1 MMVER
6 FDPGFG
12 SPIVFDEDMDPP
24 SSPSEW
30 PPTRLDGPEETVDL
44 AALNR
49 LSVWGVVMKIVIVH
63 ADAATAA
70 KAGLFGLLGDARVQV
85 IVVDDEEST
94 HAYYDLAEKHEQDV
108 KVIVTQDFVRH
119 GARYWKDR
127 LETSIKKEFHSHR
140 LVATFKPAIMFR
152 LCSRRCNALHKK
164 TKQYSDNPRAK
175 GRVRPWLVG

>member
-1 MMVER
+1 MI
-6 FDPGFG
+6 DKIDSGFG
-12 SPIVFDEDMDPP
+12 SPEIFDEDMDPP
-24 SSPSEW
+24 SSPSKW
-30 PPTRLDGPEETVDL
+30 QAAHASDGPEKTVDL

-49 LSVWGVVMKIVIVH
+49 LSVWRVVMKIVIVH

-85 IVVDDEEST
+85 IDVDDEEPT

-140 LVATFKPAIMFR
+140 LVATFKPAIMFCIR
-152 LCSRRCNALHKK
+152 SKRCNALHKK
-164 TKQYSDNPRAK
+164 TKQYSGNPRAK
-175 GRVRPWLVG
+175 GQVRPWLVG